1 MRVLR
6 LLARATLVVS
16 IAVSASAVT
25 MDWTSIGHPGNA
37 PGSWGGAVSYVYS
50 IGTYEVT
57 NAQYVEFLNAKAAS
71 DPLGLYDAGMGSG
84 HGGITRTGVL
94 GSYTYSA
101 IAGRADM
108 SVNFVSF
115 YDALRF
121 ANWMNNGQGIGDTES
136 GAYSITAE
144 GITDNSIT
152 RNPGA
157 TIFLANRNE
166 WHKAAYHSATGL
178 SASDYFLYPAG
189 SNTQTA
195 CATPTSTANRANCN
209 NAVGD
214 VTNVGS
220 YTGSASPWGTFDQG
234 GNVWEWSETLGGFDG
249 EYRLVLGG
257 SFSDIALIL
266 ASQTS
271 APVVPM
277 TESPHVGFRIAM
289 IPEPGTGL
297 LVIAG
302 LLGLAAHRRGCA

>member
-1 MRVLR
+1 MPR
-6 LLARATLVVS
+6 LCSSLLLS
-16 IAVSASAVT
+16 LLIASSASAVT
-25 MDWTSIGHPGNA
+25 MNWTAIGNPGNA

-57 NAQYVEFLNAKAAS
+57 NAEYVEFLNAKAAS
-71 DPLGLYDAGMGSG
+71 DPLELYHTGMGSG
-84 HGGITRTGVL
+84 HGGITRTGVV
-94 GSYTYSA
+94 GSYTYHA

-108 SVNFVSF
+108 PVNFVSF

-121 ANWMNNGQGIGDTES
+121 ANWMNNGQGIGDTET

-157 TIFLANRNE
+157 TTFLANRNE
-166 WHKAAYHSATGL
+166 WRKAAYHNAMGL
-178 SASDYFLYPAG
+178 SATDYFLYPAG

-209 NAVGD
+209 NAVGGL
-214 VTNVGS
+214 TNVGS

-257 SFSDIALIL
+257 AFNNIALIL

-271 APVVPM
+271 PPVVPI
-277 TESPHVGFRIAM
+277 TESPDVGFRLAM
-289 IPEPGTGL
+289 IPEPSTGL

-302 LLGLAAHRRGCA
+302 LVGFAVQRKFRH